1 MKGTNG
7 CEYCLSFDS
16 TAAGPEL
23 VNTPKITG
31 CCATS
36 PSRKN
41 PRTVSPGDILIGL
54 LLPALPEPDSG
65 DIINC
70 EFPRIDME
78 KRKGPDE
85 IQSGLYMIKKLT
97 HFFDAKGSYTKL
109 QLARDTNGRK
119 AK

>member
-1 MKGTNG
+1 M
-7 CEYCLSFDS
+7 
-16 TAAGPEL
+16 
-23 VNTPKITG
+23 
-31 CCATS
+31 
-36 PSRKN
+36 PSRYVTGVLDFGTLERKGSRSRAKN
-41 PRTVSPGDILIGL
+41 ADPMEYHSQAMMRYNTLFTQILTMTIPL
-54 LLPALPEPDSG
+54 NTNLIAG

-97 HFFDAKGSYTKL
+97 HYFDAKGSYTKL